1 MTYRSCDI
9 YHFDPESSNKSSKR
23 KSTLKDGAEIQE
35 YRQRYLARDD
45 CKRDIAYCK
54 RPKTAIR
61 GDKQLGGG
69 QSEFS
74 PSTSEVIGFA
84 HFPLSINSCL
94 STFKARVTSK
104 CCTWEAEFKATGRSS
119 LLSGALVCLRRRT
132 IKSFYSRHLYGDPI
146 WRSEL

>member
-1 MTYRSCDI
+1 MIAS
-9 YHFDPESSNKSSKR
+9 E
-23 KSTLKDGAEIQE
+23 TLHIVKG
-35 YRQRYLARDD
+35 
-45 CKRDIAYCK
+45 
-54 RPKTAIR
+54 PKTAIR

-119 LLSGALVCLRRRT
+119 LPPSPRLSAQKDYKEFLQSTSLRGSNLEERAVKQTAAPAFAVSYLQPGGCNENRAV
-132 IKSFYSRHLYGDPI
+132 KGRV
-146 WRSEL
+146 